1 MVSTKAI
8 AARQLALIKLPI
20 MQADQGSSTVCE
32 GGQWICLPVK
42 RRGGWPKGRKRKPE
56 IPGAKPPKA
65 PQTAYVLFLADRR
78 KFYDPR
84 KYSFGEITKLVAAEW
99 NCLAQP
105 QRDVYERRCEQEKN
119 RYRNELQAYRQ
130 SHDFQLIMRKKRL
143 KRALSGRN
151 PEDSSDC
158 TDGPE

>member
-1 MVSTKAI
+1 VTC
-8 AARQLALIKLPI
+8 
-20 MQADQGSSTVCE
+20 T
-32 GGQWICLPVK
+32 GGCSQCPPVK

-84 KYSFGEITKLVAAEW
+84 EYTFGEITKRVAMEW
-99 NCLAQP
+99 NSLPQT

-143 KRALSGRN
+143 KRALSGGN